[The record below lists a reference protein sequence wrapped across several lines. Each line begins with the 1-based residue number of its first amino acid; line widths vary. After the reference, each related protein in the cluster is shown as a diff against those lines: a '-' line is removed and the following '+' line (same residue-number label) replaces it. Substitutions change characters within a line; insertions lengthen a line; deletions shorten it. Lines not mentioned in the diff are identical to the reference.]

1 MTCVWGAPLR
11 ADKCVLDSCRYMQ
24 QRGWDVTYLPVAQ
37 DGLVDVAQLEAAIRP
52 DTALVSVMYVNNE
65 IGALPPSRVDGLEAP
80 LQLLQGHSLSPCEGL
95 HLSMRCQTCPTRR
108 CFHT

>member
-1 MTCVWGAPLR
+1 MRSAC

-37 DGLVDVAQLEAAIRP
+37 NGLVDPAQLEAAIRP

-65 IGALPPSRVDGLEAP
+65 IGARAARGPLLPGT
-80 LQLLQGHSLSPCEGL
+80 LLVACRGADLSANAVVPPVCAGTGHHTSLPG
-95 HLSMRCQTCPTRR
+95 
-108 CFHT
+108 